1 LGAVDWASRARDQLE
16 ATGMRIR
23 RTNNGLG
30 ELTPQELQVALAVAR
45 GMSNKEVA
53 GHLFLS
59 VKTVEFHLSH
69 VFHKLGV
76 NSRTRVAGLVARQEI
91 WQGTTHKTLAA
102 ENR

>member
-1 LGAVDWASRARDQLE
+1 
-16 ATGMRIR
+16 MRIR
-23 RTNNGLG
+23 RTTVDSVNSR
-30 ELTPQELQVALAVAR
+30 PRSSRCPAVAR

-76 NSRTRVAGLVARQEI
+76 NSRTRGRWSRGAAGDPPGDHAQDPDRRKAVETHPQP
-91 WQGTTHKTLAA
+91 WQPVSPQGR
-102 ENR
+102 N